1 MYVGLLYSFFV
12 TVLTMSCPDTQE
24 LRLYFNGDL
33 TSDRFDAIE
42 EHVKTCPNCQKLCE
56 QWELSSNGFSFMR
69 IDSNQTSDDFLKS
82 LDNYIEKAA
91 EADNGELKLPAEL
104 ISYTLGK
111 KIGEGGM
118 GDVFE
123 AEQKY
128 LKRKVAV
135 KFIRRSKISPEALD
149 RFQNEMEIIG
159 SLSDPHIVSA
169 YDAGEIN
176 GMPFLVMEY
185 LEGETVQDLIQRE
198 GKISPKAALD
208 IVIQAAKGLAT
219 AHAANIVHR
228 DVKPGNLWID
238 KKGTVKI
245 LDLGLARFHNDQSE
259 NEEEISGTP
268 DFMAPE
274 QCVGSSSIDA
284 RADIYAL
291 GCTLFYMITGSVP
304 FPSEKY
310 PTTRSKLNAHLLTPL
325 PRLKDVAPKQF
336 SRYERQ
342 NWQTVLDAMTAKSPE
357 NRCQSIEEV
366 IEQLESLKNRHSS
379 FPMILAGYIFSVL
392 SLLLCPGLFALIG
405 IILACINYK
414 RGSRKHG
421 IVQFTLSIVCGIL
434 GWIIGALFWADIFE
448 SEEYVPLYYKYFS
461 NDQVPIQS
469 EQPINESSDNPG
481 AGSSSQNGNRPKSI
495 PVWKAVHLAKVYEA
509 VEENNPNAMRELA
522 WSYYKGDGVIKNY
535 SKAFDLFQRAADLND
550 NVTDK
555 QKRQEFD
562 AIVGM
567 ANDGFAPAQC
577 LLGDIYLSGK
587 GVQQDSQKAYEW
599 FLKAAQQGDV
609 KAQYRVGE
617 MLNSGEAGKK
627 DPAEAVQWLLKSAEQ
642 GMAES
647 QYALGICY
655 ANGEG
660 VETNYDE
667 AERWLLKAA
676 RQGDPRHQYQLA
688 KLYRN
693 HGESGKAFS
702 WLEQSA
708 KQGYQP
714 AQQDLSKIQGTRE
727 IQIKVDN

>member
-1 MYVGLLYSFFV
+1 
-12 TVLTMSCPDTQE
+12 MSCPDTQE
-24 LRLYFNGDL
+24 LRLYFNGAL

-42 EHVKTCPNCQKLCE
+42 EHVKTCPRCQKLCE

-69 IDSNQTSDDFLKS
+69 IDSKDASDDFLKS
-82 LDNYIEKAA
+82 LDDYIAKAS

-104 ISYTLGK
+104 ISYTLGE

-149 RFQNEMEIIG
+149 RFQNEMEIVG
-159 SLSDPHIVSA
+159 RLSDPHIVSA

-185 LEGETVQDLIQRE
+185 LEGETVQDLIQRV
-198 GKISPKAALD
+198 GKISPKKALD
-208 IVIQAAKGLAT
+208 IAIQAANGLAT

-245 LDLGLARFHNDQSE
+245 LDLGLARFHNNQSV
-259 NEEEISGTP
+259 NEEGISGTP

-291 GCTLFYMITGSVP
+291 GCTLFYMISGSVP

-310 PTTRSKLNAHLLTPL
+310 PTTRSKLNAHLLVPL
-325 PRLKDVAPKQF
+325 PRLKDVVPKLF
-336 SRYERQ
+336 SRYECQ

-379 FPMILAGYIFSVL
+379 FPMILAGYFFSTM
-392 SLLLCPGLFALIG
+392 SLLLFPILFAVIG
-405 IILACINYK
+405 MVLAFINYK
-414 RGSRKHG
+414 RGSRKNG
-421 IVQFTLSIVCGIL
+421 IVQFTLSVVCGIL
-434 GWIIGALFWADIFE
+434 GTIIGTIIWTDIIETEE
-448 SEEYVPLYYKYFS
+448 SIPLYYKYFS
-461 NDQVPIQS
+461 NDQVPIES
-469 EQPINESSDNPG
+469 EQPLAESD
-481 AGSSSQNGNRPKSI
+481 QNKTNKKSI
-495 PVWKAVHLAKVYEA
+495 PAWKAVHLARVYEA
-509 VEENNPNAMRELA
+509 VQENNPNAMRELA
-522 WSYYKGDGVIKNY
+522 WNYYQGDGVIKNY
-535 SKAFDLFQRAADLND
+535 SKSFDLYQRAADLND
-550 NVTDK
+550 NVTEK
-555 QKRQEFD
+555 QRQQEFD

-577 LLGDIYLSGK
+577 LLGDVYLSGK

-599 FLKAAQQGDV
+599 FLKAAQQGDE
-609 KAQYRVGE
+609 KAQFRVGE
-617 MLNSGEAGKK
+617 MLNNGETGIK
-627 DPAEAVQWLLKSAEQ
+627 DSAEAVQWLLKSAEQ

-660 VETNYDE
+660 VEMNYAE

-693 HGESGKAFS
+693 QGESGKAFS

-714 AQQDLSKIQGTRE
+714 AQQDLSQIQGMRG
-727 IQIKVDN
+727 IQNNADN

>member
-1 MYVGLLYSFFV
+1 
-12 TVLTMSCPDTQE
+12 MSCPDPQE

-33 TSDRFDAIE
+33 SSERFDAIE
-42 EHVKTCPNCQKLCE
+42 EHVKTCPRCQKLCE

-69 IDSNQTSDDFLKS
+69 IDSQQTSDDFLQS
-82 LDNYIEKAA
+82 LDDYIEKASK
-91 EADNGELKLPAEL
+91 ADSGELHLPPEL
-104 ISYTLGK
+104 ISYTLGN

-159 SLSDPHIVSA
+159 RLSDPHIVTA

-185 LEGETVQDLIQRE
+185 LEGETVQDLIQRK

-219 AHAANIVHR
+219 AHSANIVHR

-274 QCVGSSSIDA
+274 QCIGSSSIDA

-291 GCTLFYMITGSVP
+291 GCTLYYMITGELP

-310 PTTRSKLNAHLLTPL
+310 PTTRSKFNAHLLTPL
-325 PRLKDVAPKQF
+325 PRLKDVVPKLF
-336 SRYERQ
+336 SKYERQ
-342 NWQTVLDAMTAKSPE
+342 NWQNVLDVMTAKSPE
-357 NRCQSIEEV
+357 NRYASAKDV
-366 IEQLESLKNRHSS
+366 VEQLERLKNRHSS
-379 FPMILAGYIFSVL
+379 FPMILTGYIFSTV
-392 SLLLCPGLFALIG
+392 SLLLCPGLFSLIG
-405 IILACINYK
+405 IVLACINYK

-421 IVQFTLSIVCGIL
+421 IVQFTLSVVCGIL
-434 GWIIGALFWADIFE
+434 GWILGTLAMLNIYE
-448 SEEYVPLYYKYFS
+448 KEEYVPLFKKYYAEE
-461 NDQVPIQS
+461 QIPIES
-469 EQPINESSDNPG
+469 EQP
-481 AGSSSQNGNRPKSI
+481 NGNSDSNENNKKSI
-495 PVWKAVHLAKVYEA
+495 PAWEAVYLAKLYEDA
-509 VEENNPNAMRELA
+509 QDNDPAAMRTLA
-522 WSYYKGDGVIKNY
+522 WHYYQGKSINKNY
-535 SKAFDLFQRAADLND
+535 SKAFELYKRAADVND
-550 NVTDK
+550 NVTEE
-555 QKRQEFD
+555 QRQQEID
-562 AIVGM
+562 AVFGM
-567 ANDGFAPAQC
+567 ANDGFAPAQRQ
-577 LLGDIYLSGK
+577 LGDAYLSGK
-587 GVQQDSQKAYEW
+587 GVDQDSQKAYEW
-599 FLKAAQQGDV
+599 FLKAAQQGDD
-609 KAQYRVGE
+609 KAQFRVAE
-617 MLNSGEAGKK
+617 MLHNGEAGTK
-627 DPAEAVQWLLKSAEQ
+627 DLSEAVQWFLKSAEQ

-647 QYALGICY
+647 QYALGVSY

-660 VETNYDE
+660 VEKNYAE

-676 RQGDPRHQYQLA
+676 RQGDPRHEYQLA
-688 KLYRN
+688 VLYLT
-693 HGESGKAFS
+693 HGEREKAFG

-708 KQGYQP
+708 NKGYQP
-714 AQQDLSKIQGTRE
+714 AKERLSE
-727 IQIKVDN
+727 IQSAPGIQINVTP

>member
-1 MYVGLLYSFFV
+1 
-12 TVLTMSCPDTQE
+12 MSCPDPRE

-42 EHVKTCPNCQKLCE
+42 EHVKTCPRCQKLCE

-69 IDSNQTSDDFLKS
+69 IDSKQTSDDFLRS
-82 LDNYIEKAA
+82 LDDYIEKAA
-91 EADNGELKLPAEL
+91 EADNGELKLPPEL
-104 ISYTLGK
+104 VSYTLGE

-159 SLSDPHIVSA
+159 RLSDPHIVTA

-185 LEGETVQDLIQRE
+185 LEGETVQELIRRE

-245 LDLGLARFHNDQSE
+245 LDLGLARFHSDQSE
-259 NEEEISGTP
+259 NEEAISGTP

-291 GCTLFYMITGSVP
+291 GCTLYYMITGELP
-304 FPSEKY
+304 FPTEKY
-310 PTTRSKLNAHLLTPL
+310 PTTRDKLNAHLLTPL
-325 PRLKDVAPKQF
+325 PRLKDVVPKLF
-336 SRYERQ
+336 SKYERQ
-342 NWQTVLDAMTAKSPE
+342 NWQNVLDVMTAKSPE
-357 NRCQSIEEV
+357 NRYSSIQTV
-366 IEQLESLKNRHSS
+366 IDRLTSLKNRHSS
-379 FPMILAGYIFSVL
+379 FFMLLAGYFFSTM
-392 SLLLCPGLFALIG
+392 SLLLFPVLFAIIG
-405 IILACINYK
+405 LVLASINYR

-421 IVQFTLSIVCGIL
+421 TVQFTLSVVCGIL
-434 GWIIGALFWADIFE
+434 GWILGTLFWADIYE

-461 NDQVPIQS
+461 NDQVPIES
-469 EQPINESSDNPG
+469 EQPLGETDQNETNK
-481 AGSSSQNGNRPKSI
+481 KSV
-495 PVWKAVHLAKVYEA
+495 PVWKAVHLAKLYEA
-509 VEENNPNAMRELA
+509 VEENKPNAMRELA
-522 WSYYKGDGVIKNY
+522 WYYYQGDGVIKNY
-535 SKAFDLFQRAADLND
+535 PKAFELYQRAADVND
-550 NVTDK
+550 KVTDK
-555 QKRQEFD
+555 QRQQEID
-562 AIVGM
+562 AVFGM
-567 ANDGFAPAQC
+567 AKDGFAPAQRH
-577 LLGDIYLSGK
+577 LGDAYLSGK
-587 GVQQDSQKAYEW
+587 GVEQDSQKAYEW
-599 FLKAAQQGDV
+599 FLKAAQQGDD
-609 KAQYRVGE
+609 KAQFRVAE
-617 MLNSGEAGKK
+617 MLHNGEAGTK
-627 DPAEAVQWLLKSAEQ
+627 DISEAVQWFLKSAEQ

-647 QYALGICY
+647 QYALGVCY

-660 VETNYDE
+660 VEDNYAE

-676 RQGDPRHQYQLA
+676 RQGDPRHEYQLA
-688 KLYRN
+688 ILYLT
-693 HGESGKAFS
+693 HGEREKAFG

-708 KQGYQP
+708 NKGYQP
-714 AQQDLSKIQGTRE
+714 AKERLSE
-727 IQIKVDN
+727 IQSAHGIQINVNP

>member
-1 MYVGLLYSFFV
+1 
-12 TVLTMSCPDTQE
+12 MSCPDPQE
-24 LRLYFNGDL
+24 LRLYFSGDL
-33 TSDRFDAIE
+33 TSDRFDAVE
-42 EHVKTCPNCQKLCE
+42 EHVKMCPRCQKLCE

-82 LDNYIEKAA
+82 LDDYIEKAA

-198 GKISPKAALD
+198 GRISPKAALD

-228 DVKPGNLWID
+228 DIKPGNLWID

-245 LDLGLARFHNDQSE
+245 LDLGLARFHSDQSE
-259 NEEEISGTP
+259 NDEEISGTP

-291 GCTLFYMITGSVP
+291 GCSLYYMITGELP
-304 FPSEKY
+304 FPTEKY

-325 PRLKDVAPKQF
+325 PRLKDAVPKLF
-336 SRYERQ
+336 SKYERQ
-342 NWQTVLDAMTAKSPE
+342 LWQNVLDAMTAKSPE
-357 NRCQSIEEV
+357 NRYASVKVV
-366 IEQLESLKNRHSS
+366 IEQLERLKNRHSS
-379 FPMILAGYIFSVL
+379 FPMILAGYLFSTV

-405 IILACINYK
+405 IVLACINYK

-421 IVQFTLSIVCGIL
+421 IVQFTLSVVCGIL
-434 GWIIGALFWADIFE
+434 GWFLGTLAMLNIYE
-448 SEEYVPLYYKYFS
+448 KEEYVPLFKKYFS
-461 NDQVPIQS
+461 DEQIPIES
-469 EQPINESSDNPG
+469 EQPLGG
-481 AGSSSQNGNRPKSI
+481 AEDQNRKNKKSI
-495 PVWKAVHLAKVYEA
+495 PAWEAVYLAKLYEDA
-509 VEENNPNAMRELA
+509 QDNDPAAMRTLA
-522 WSYYKGDGVIKNY
+522 WHYYQGKSITKNY
-535 SKAFDLFQRAADLND
+535 VKAFDLYRRAAELND
-550 NVTDK
+550 NVTEK
-555 QKRQEFD
+555 QRQQEMD
-562 AIVGM
+562 AAFGM
-567 ANDGFAPAQC
+567 ANDGFAPAQRQ
-577 LLGDIYLSGK
+577 LGDAYLSGK
-587 GVQQDSQKAYEW
+587 GVEQDSQKAYEW
-599 FLKAAQQGDV
+599 FLKAAQQGDD
-609 KAQYRVGE
+609 KAQFRVAE
-617 MLNSGEAGKK
+617 MLSSGEAGRK
-627 DPAEAVQWLLKSAEQ
+627 DLSEAVKWFLKSAEQ
-642 GMAES
+642 GMTES

-660 VETNYDE
+660 VEANFDE

-714 AQQDLSKIQGTRE
+714 AQQELSKIQGTRE
-727 IQIKVDN
+727 IQINVNN

>member
-1 MYVGLLYSFFV
+1 
-12 TVLTMSCPDTQE
+12 MSCPDPRE

-42 EHVKTCPNCQKLCE
+42 EHVKTCSHCQKLCE

-69 IDSNQTSDDFLKS
+69 IDSKQASDDFLKS
-82 LDNYIEKAA
+82 LDDYIDKAS
-91 EADNGELKLPAEL
+91 EADNGELKLPPEL
-104 ISYTLGK
+104 ISYQLGK

-159 SLSDPHIVSA
+159 RLSDPNIVTA

-219 AHAANIVHR
+219 AHSANIVHR

-259 NEEEISGTP
+259 NEEGISGTP

-274 QCVGSSSIDA
+274 QCVESSSIDA

-291 GCTLFYMITGSVP
+291 GCTLFYMITGELP
-304 FPSEKY
+304 FPTEKY
-310 PTTRSKLNAHLLTPL
+310 PTTRSKLNAQLLASL
-325 PRLKDVAPKQF
+325 PRLKDVVPKLF
-336 SRYERQ
+336 SKYERQ
-342 NWQTVLDAMTAKSPE
+342 NWQNVLDVMTAKSPE
-357 NRCQSIEEV
+357 NRCQSVQEAIDLLV
-366 IEQLESLKNRHSS
+366 QLKNRHSS
-379 FPMILAGYIFSVL
+379 FSMIVAGYMFSIL
-392 SLLLCPGLFALIG
+392 SLLLFPFFFAIIG
-405 IILACINYK
+405 MVLARINYK

-421 IVQFTLSIVCGIL
+421 ILQFTLSVVCGMLGFIL
-434 GWIIGALFWADIFE
+434 GTLFWADVLE
-448 SEEYVPLYYKYFS
+448 SEEYMPLYYKYFS
-461 NDQVPIQS
+461 NDQVPIES
-469 EQPINESSDNPG
+469 VQPINETSNNSNDNSSD
-481 AGSSSQNGNRPKSI
+481 QNGSRPKSV

-522 WSYYKGDGVIKNY
+522 WAYYQGDGVIKNY
-535 SKAFDLFQRAADLND
+535 AKAFDLYQRAADVND
-550 NVTDK
+550 NVTGK
-555 QKRQEFD
+555 QRQQEID
-562 AIVGM
+562 AAFGM
-567 ANDGFAPAQC
+567 ANDGFAQAQRQ
-577 LLGDIYLSGK
+577 LGDMYLSGK
-587 GVQQDSQKAYEW
+587 GVEQDSQKAYEW
-599 FLKAAQQGDV
+599 YLKAAEQGDD
-609 KAQYRVGE
+609 KAQFRVAE
-617 MLNSGEAGKK
+617 MLSSGEAGTK
-627 DPAEAVQWLLKSAEQ
+627 DLSKAVQWFLKSAEQ
-642 GMAES
+642 GMVES
-647 QYALGICY
+647 QYALGVCY

-660 VETNYDE
+660 VEMNYTE

-688 KLYRN
+688 VLYLT
-693 HGESGKAFS
+693 HGEREKAFG
-702 WLEQSA
+702 WLEESA
-708 KQGYQP
+708 KKGYEP
-714 AQQDLSKIQGTRE
+714 AKKRLSE
-727 IQIKVDN
+727 IQNSPGILIKVNN

>member
-1 MYVGLLYSFFV
+1 MYVDLLYSFFV
-12 TVLTMSCPDTQE
+12 TVSTMSCPAPRE

-42 EHVKTCPNCQKLCE
+42 EHVKTCPRCQKLCE
-56 QWELSSNGFSFMR
+56 QWEQSSNGFSFMR
-69 IDSNQTSDDFLKS
+69 IDSNQTSDDFLQS

-91 EADNGELKLPAEL
+91 ESDNGELKLPPEL
-104 ISYTLGK
+104 ISYTLGE

-135 KFIRRSKISPEALD
+135 KFIRRSKISPDALD

-159 SLSDPHIVSA
+159 RLSDPHIVTA

-238 KKGTVKI
+238 KKGTIKI
-245 LDLGLARFHNDQSE
+245 LDLGLARFHSDQSE
-259 NEEEISGTP
+259 NEEGISGTP

-291 GCTLFYMITGSVP
+291 GCTLFYMITGELP
-304 FPSEKY
+304 FPTEKY

-325 PRLKDVAPKQF
+325 PRLKDVVPKLF
-336 SRYERQ
+336 SKYERQ
-342 NWQTVLDAMTAKSPE
+342 SWQNFLDVMTAKSPE
-357 NRCQSIEEV
+357 NRYASIQEA
-366 IEQLESLKNRHSS
+366 INGLTNLKNRHSS
-379 FPMILAGYIFSVL
+379 FPMILAGYLFSTV

-405 IILACINYK
+405 IVLACINYK

-421 IVQFTLSIVCGIL
+421 IVQFTLSVVCGIL
-434 GWIIGALFWADIFE
+434 GWILGTLAMLNIYE
-448 SEEYVPLYYKYFS
+448 KEEYVPLFKKYYAEE
-461 NDQVPIQS
+461 QIPIES
-469 EQPINESSDNPG
+469 EQP
-481 AGSSSQNGNRPKSI
+481 NGNSDSNGNNKKSI
-495 PVWKAVHLAKVYEA
+495 PAWEAVYLAKLYEDA
-509 VEENNPNAMRELA
+509 QDNDPAAMRTLA
-522 WSYYKGDGVIKNY
+522 WHYYQGKSIAKNY
-535 SKAFDLFQRAADLND
+535 PKAFELYQRAADLD
-550 NVTDK
+550 NNATDK
-555 QKRQEFD
+555 QRQQEFD
-562 AIVGM
+562 AISGM
-567 ANDGFAPAQC
+567 ANDGFAPAQR
-577 LLGDIYLSGK
+577 LLGELYLSGK
-587 GVQQDSQKAYEW
+587 GVNQDSKIAYEW
-599 FLKAAQQGDV
+599 FLKAAEQGDD
-609 KAQYRVGE
+609 KAQFRVAE
-617 MLNSGEAGKK
+617 MLHNGEAGTK
-627 DPAEAVQWLLKSAEQ
+627 DLSEAVKWFLKSAEQ

-647 QYALGICY
+647 QYALGVCY

-660 VETNYDE
+660 VEKSHAE

-676 RQGDPRHQYQLA
+676 RQGDPRHEYQLA
-688 KLYRN
+688 ILYLT
-693 HGESGKAFS
+693 HGEREKAFG

-708 KQGYQP
+708 NKGYQP
-714 AQQDLSKIQGTRE
+714 AKERFSE
-727 IQIKVDN
+727 IQNTPGIQINVNP